1 MMRPPVVLFACAIS
15 CAWWSCNPAWKGF
28 DPLDKGWYYR
38 LDRLGD
44 CEGKA
49 DTSAYYLFEFEVKG
63 VQAGQTSGLFEVYSG
78 RFPAT
83 EPNDPSKRL
92 YDLLRAMDCGAQI
105 TVGMPLAD
113 YNAQWLSG
121 FHSMPDLNGNDDI
134 YLKAN
139 LLRVFTEQSFR
150 EYLQSAAQQGE
161 LEEHIAIELAL
172 MNASDSLEQ
181 HGKLYIQRHEHGM
194 GDSVSTGREVH
205 IRYHTFLLNG
215 IQLDSITEMVFPF
228 GKPGQLIPGLQY
240 GLSFMQ
246 EGDSATIFMPSFLA
260 FGEGGSS
267 TGIVPPFTPVYFE
280 VKVLNVL
287 AENE

>member
-1 MMRPPVVLFACAIS
+1 MMRLFVVLIACAVS
-15 CAWWSCNPAWKGF
+15 CAWWSCNPVWKGF
-28 DPLDKGWYYR
+28 DALDEGWYYR

-49 DTSAYYLFEFEVKG
+49 DTSAYYLYEFEVKG

-78 RFPAT
+78 QFP
-83 EPNDPSKRL
+83 ENDSNKYSQRV
-92 YDLLRAMDCGAQI
+92 YDLLLGMECGSKI
-105 TVGMPLAD
+105 TVGMPLED
-113 YNAQWLSG
+113 YTRQWLSA
-121 FHSMPDLNGNDDI
+121 FTTMLDLSGNDDV
-134 YLKAN
+134 YLQAT
-139 LLRVFTEQSFR
+139 LLRVFSEDSFR

-161 LEEHIAIELAL
+161 LEEHTAIELAL

-181 HGKLYIQRHEHGM
+181 HGKLYIQRHVHGS
-194 GDSVSTGREVH
+194 GDSIANGREVH

-240 GLSFMQ
+240 GLSFMH
-246 EGDSATIFMPSFLA
+246 EGDSATVFMPSFLA
-260 FGEGGSS
+260 FGEDGSS
-267 TGIVPPFTPVYFE
+267 TGIVPPHTPVYFE
-280 VKVLNVL
+280 VKVLNVV